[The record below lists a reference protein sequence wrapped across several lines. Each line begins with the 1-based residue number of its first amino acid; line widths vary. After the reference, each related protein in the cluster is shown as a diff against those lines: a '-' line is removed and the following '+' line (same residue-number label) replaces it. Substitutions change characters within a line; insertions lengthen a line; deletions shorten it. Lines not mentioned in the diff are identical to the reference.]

1 MPNRLKELRRSLGIT
16 QKELASSLGIA
27 QPTLSGWETDRFQI
41 DYDNL
46 VKLADFFGTSIDYI
60 LGRSVDEQTTV
71 LDSSPKEEHYNNK
84 PTLRSDHEKLLGVY
98 DSLDEQSKT
107 QLMSV
112 AYLLMSQSLK
122 AQGIDVQG
130 MVEQQ
135 LHKIKDEGGE
145 NNDD

>member
-71 LDSSPKEEHYNNK
+71 FDSSPKEEACNSK

-122 AQGIDVQG
+122 AQGIDVQE
-130 MVEQQ
+130 MVERQ

>member
-1 MPNRLKELRRSLGIT
+1 MPNRLKELRRSFGVT

-60 LGRSVDEQTTV
+60 LGRNVIEQTTIQD
-71 LDSSPKEEHYNNK
+71 LSPKGEPNNSK
-84 PTLRSDHEKLLGVY
+84 LAVRSAREKLLGVY

-122 AQGIDVQG
+122 AQGIDVQE

>member
-1 MPNRLKELRRSLGIT
+1 MPNRLKELRRSMGIT
-16 QKELASSLGIA
+16 QKELASNLGIA

-46 VKLADFFGTSIDYI
+46 VKLADFFKTSIDYI
-60 LGRSVDEQTTV
+60 LGRSVAERNDIPKPSHEEIEQV
-71 LDSSPKEEHYNNK
+71 K
-84 PTLRSDHEKLLGVY
+84 PAVRSDHDKLLGVY
-98 DSLDEQSKT
+98 DSLDDESKN

-122 AQGIDVQG
+122 NQGIDVQQ

-135 LHKIKDEGGE
+135 LHKVQNEGGG

>member
-1 MPNRLKELRRSLGIT
+1 MPNRLKELRRSFGIT

-60 LGRSVDEQTTV
+60 LGRKVNEQAMV
-71 LDSSPKEEHYNNK
+71 PNSSSKETLHDNK
-84 PTLRSDHEKLLGVY
+84 PTLRSDHKKLLGVY

-112 AYLLMSQSLK
+112 AYLLMSQSLR
-122 AQGIDVQG
+122 AQGIDVQE

>member
-1 MPNRLKELRRSLGIT
+1 M
-16 QKELASSLGIA
+16 GIA

-60 LGRSVDEQTTV
+60 LGRNVIEQTTIQD
-71 LDSSPKEEHYNNK
+71 LSPKGEPNNSK
-84 PTLRSDHEKLLGVY
+84 LAVRSAREKLLGVY

-122 AQGIDVQG
+122 AQGIDVQE

>member
-1 MPNRLKELRRSLGIT
+1 MTIGGTLKTLRKAHGFTQAEVASALNLSRTSYTKYENDVHMPNAEQIQLIASLFGVSPAEI
-16 QKELASSLGIA
+16 LAPIESNSVKIA
-27 QPTLSGWETDRFQI
+27 KP
-41 DYDNL
+41 
-46 VKLADFFGTSIDYI
+46 
-60 LGRSVDEQTTV
+60 
-71 LDSSPKEEHYNNK
+71 PKPEK
-84 PTLRSDHEKLLGVY
+84 PALRSDHEKLLGVY

-122 AQGIDVQG
+122 AQGIDVQE

>member
-1 MPNRLKELRRSLGIT
+1 MPNRLKELRRSFGIT

-60 LGRSVDEQTTV
+60 LGRNVIEQTTIPD
-71 LDSSPKEEHYNNK
+71 LSPKGEPNNSK
-84 PTLRSDHEKLLGVY
+84 LAVRSDHEKILDVY

-122 AQGIDVQG
+122 AQGIDVQE

>member
-71 LDSSPKEEHYNNK
+71 LNSSPKEEHYNNK
-84 PTLRSDHEKLLGVY
+84 PAVRSDHEKLLGVY

-122 AQGIDVQG
+122 AQGIDVQD

-135 LHKIKDEGGE
+135 LHKIQNEGGE
-145 NNDD
+145 